1 MFIEYMDTP
10 IGPIEITASD
20 KGICSVYFVESKSET
35 SNNNQWTTECRSQLH
50 EYFYGNR
57 HTFDLSFDQTG
68 TAFQQEVWQAL
79 CSIPFGQLASYKDI
93 ANIIGNPKAVRAVGA
108 ANGRN
113 PLTIIVPCHRIIGSN
128 GTLTGYASGLTRK
141 QWLLQHESSG
151 LFTNI

>member
-50 EYFYGNR
+50 EYFYGKR
-57 HTFDLSFDQTG
+57 HTFDLSFDQAG
-68 TAFQQEVWQAL
+68 TAFQQQVWQAL

-113 PLTIIVPCHRIIGSN
+113 PLTIIVPCHRVIGSN

-151 LFTNI
+151 LFSNT